1 MEPYLNSKN
10 ELSESYFE
18 DLFGALTLHEQ
29 YEVIDIMIKNN
40 IGYGIT
46 ESDDRS
52 QSDSSLSESNEVKTN
67 YKAEGQYKDLLVLS
81 NEQLCMMA
89 QKKDKNAVTALIIKN
104 QGFVIKRAKQ
114 IRNTYA
120 YSQLSLDDLYQEGV
134 CGILNAIPRFDV
146 SLGKAFLTYADYY
159 IYQKISRAIVD
170 TGYVI
175 RIPVH
180 GVEQIKKVAFYR
192 AKYPS
197 MNYDELSAMIEKDG
211 GKISPIQIQ
220 KCVELSESFQW
231 LRSLNDEIGDE
242 ENSELMDFVKDKKY
256 ENMEDF
262 VFAEEFKGLIEELL
276 YSLPPRESRIV
287 KEYYGFTGDEN
298 ATLESVAHKFGVTRE
313 RIRQILNQALSRMR
327 NPKTIGRLVE
337 FK

>member
-40 IGYGIT
+40 IVYGIT
-46 ESDDRS
+46 ESDDQS
-52 QSDSSLSESNEVKTN
+52 QSDNSISERDEVKTN
-67 YKAEGQYKDLLVLS
+67 YKEEGQYKDLLILS

-89 QKKDKNAVTALIIKN
+89 QKRNKNAVTALIIKN
-104 QGFVIKRAKQ
+104 KGFVIKRAKQ
-114 IRNTYA
+114 IQSTYA
-120 YSQLSLDDLYQEGV
+120 YSQLSLDDLFQEGV
-134 CGILNAIPRFDV
+134 CGILAAMRRFDV
-146 SLGKAFLTYADYY
+146 SLGNTFLTYADFY
-159 IYQKISRAIVD
+159 IRQRISRAIID

-180 GVEQIKKVAFYR
+180 RVDQIKKVAYYR
-192 AKYPS
+192 SKYPL
-197 MNYDELSAMIEKDG
+197 MNYDELSDMIEKEG
-211 GKISPIQIQ
+211 RKITPAQIK

-231 LRSLNDEIGDE
+231 LKSLNDEIGDE

-256 ENMEDF
+256 ENMEEF

-298 ATLESVAHKFGVTRE
+298 ATLESVAYKFGVTRE